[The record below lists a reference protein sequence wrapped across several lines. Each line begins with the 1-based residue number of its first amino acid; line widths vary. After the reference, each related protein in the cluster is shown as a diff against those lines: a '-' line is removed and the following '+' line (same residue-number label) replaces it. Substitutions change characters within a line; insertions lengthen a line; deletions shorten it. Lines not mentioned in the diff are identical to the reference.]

1 MTISASMVK
10 ELRERTGVGMMEC
23 KKALTE
29 ANGDIEA
36 AADALRISGAAKA
49 DKKSGNVAAEGVV
62 AIAVA
67 DGGKSYA
74 MVEINSQTDF
84 AAKAESFTAFTND
97 VTGALLADK
106 PASVADIKIGGKPLE
121 EVRTELIAKIGEN
134 VLVRRFIS
142 ETNQGDQLGEYSHGG
157 RIGVVCEVSGGD
169 AALAKDVA
177 MHIAA
182 SKPVCIDESEV
193 PAELLE
199 KEKSI
204 LMAEAADSGK
214 PEEIIEKM
222 VQGRIRKYLAE
233 VTLLGQPF
241 VKDPDQT
248 VGQLLKAANATVK
261 KFQRYE
267 VGEGIE
273 KKEENFADEVMA
285 QVRESAD
292 DASDGDADKDTD

>member
-1 MTISASMVK
+1 MTITASMVK

-29 ANGDIEA
+29 ANGDMEA

-49 DKKSGNVAAEGVV
+49 DKKSGNTAAEGVV
-62 AIAVA
+62 AIRVS
-67 DGGKSYA
+67 DDGKSYA

-84 AAKAESFTAFTND
+84 AAKAESFAGFTDD
-97 VTGALLADK
+97 VTASVLSDK
-106 PASVADIKIGGKPLE
+106 PASVDDIAIGGKPLE
-121 EVRTELIAKIGEN
+121 TVRTELIAKIGEN
-134 VLVRRFIS
+134 ILVRRFVS
-142 ETNQGDQLGEYSHGG
+142 ESNQGDHLGEYSHGG
-157 RIGVVCEVSGGD
+157 RIGVICEVAGGD
-169 AALAKDVA
+169 AGLAKDVA

-182 SKPVCIDESEV
+182 SKPVCIDETEV

-214 PEEIIEKM
+214 PADIIEKM
-222 VQGRIRKYLAE
+222 VQGRMRKYLAE

-241 VKDPDQT
+241 VKDPEQT
-248 VGQLLKAANATVK
+248 VGQLLKAAGATVK
-261 KFQRYE
+261 RFHRYE

-273 KKEENFADEVMA
+273 KKEENFAEEVMA
-285 QVRESAD
+285 QVRGE
-292 DASDGDADKDTD
+292 